1 VGLFLDYT
9 IKLTSSNQLL
19 IFTSLT
25 PSSDFIIVVDLENGT
40 IQNKIQ
46 LICPG
51 NTALIALPTKFM
63 SLLHMGY
70 LKLTELTRVQL
81 GMVV

>member
-1 VGLFLDYT
+1 MFLDYT

-19 IFTSLT
+19 IFTFLT
-25 PSSDFIIVVDLENGT
+25 PSSDFIVVDLEKGT

-46 LICPG
+46 LICPR
-51 NTALIALPTKFM
+51 NIALIALPTKCM

-81 GMVV
+81 GMVL

>member
-1 VGLFLDYT
+1 
-9 IKLTSSNQLL
+9 LL

-63 SLLHMGY
+63 SLFAYGIFEIDGVNSSSIRHGRI
-70 LKLTELTRVQL
+70 TSQSN
-81 GMVV
+81 